1 MVGLSNTLS
10 LVAAGI
16 VFTTILGIAAGV
28 ASFSTNWLL
37 YKLSRVYVGL
47 VRNVPL
53 LLQLFFWYF
62 AIYGTL
68 PRPKIR
74 LIFWVSAT
82 STTGESIFPGPAA
95 QNWLCSVLPQSLLG
109 L

>member
-16 VFTTILGIAAGV
+16 VFTTMLGIAAGV

-53 LLQLFFWYF
+53 LLQLFF
-62 AIYGTL
+62 L
-68 PRPKIR
+68 VLRHLR
-74 LIFWVSAT
+74 H
-82 STTGESIFPGPAA
+82 PAPA
-95 QNWLCSVLPQSLLG
+95 RKSD
-109 L
+109 